1 MTSNDGL
8 IRIGLI
14 VVATILLIP
23 LLMMLFMLPIMG
35 LGHLWYWNGTAGS
48 LWPLLVIG
56 LVCLVI
62 ILVIIYLLYRA
73 IIGLQR
79 DRSDAALEELRQ
91 AYARGELTDEE
102 FEERRERLQR
112 GG

>member
-112 GG
+112 EG

>member
-1 MTSNDGL
+1 MTSNDNLLRIVL
-8 IRIGLI
+8 IA
-14 VVATILLIP
+14 VATILLIP
-23 LLMMLFMLPIMG
+23 FLIMLFMVPIMG
-35 LGHLWYWNGTAGS
+35 FGHIWYWNGTTGS

-56 LVCLVI
+56 LVCLI
-62 ILVIIYLLYRA
+62 IIFGIVYLLYRA

-112 GG
+112 EG